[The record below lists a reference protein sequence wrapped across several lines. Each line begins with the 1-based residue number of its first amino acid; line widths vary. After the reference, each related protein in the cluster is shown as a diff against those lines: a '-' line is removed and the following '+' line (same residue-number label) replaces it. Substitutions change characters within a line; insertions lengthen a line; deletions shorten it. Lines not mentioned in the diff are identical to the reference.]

1 MRLDIK
7 PPKGIQTRNKFW
19 GDHVERMEEHC
30 GCNLNNPDDSWTR
43 PYDCLESDAG
53 YYAEETEWSMPGGGS
68 LIRAARSIYARL
80 SAPDSDRTLRVEKA
94 RAVARFKYN
103 KERSPDQN
111 EQHAARWTW
120 EGKYH
125 RFCPGAGP
133 YHAGHLSDWSD
144 FTEVAID
151 ERTEEEIET
160 EEHRSHKS
168 RLARVILEIEAAR
181 IAKAKWN
188 AEWND
193 ER

>member
-1 MRLDIK
+1 MGNIK
-7 PPKGIQTRNKFW
+7 PPKGIQARNSFW
-19 GDHVERMEEHC
+19 VDHVERMEAHC
-30 GCNLNNPDDSWTR
+30 GCDLNTPDDSGAR
-43 PYDCLESDAG
+43 PYDCLESDAEL
-53 YYAEETEWSMPGGGS
+53 YAGEDEWSMPGGGS
-68 LIRAARSIYARL
+68 LIRAARRIHAKL
-80 SAPDSDRTLRVEKA
+80 SAPDSDRTIRAQEA

-125 RFCPGAGP
+125 RFCPGSGP
-133 YHAGHLSDWSD
+133 YHAGHLADWSD

-151 ERTEEEIET
+151 GRTEEEIAT
-160 EEHRSHKS
+160 EEDRNHKS

-181 IAKAKWN
+181 IAEAKWN
-188 AEWND
+188 DEWND